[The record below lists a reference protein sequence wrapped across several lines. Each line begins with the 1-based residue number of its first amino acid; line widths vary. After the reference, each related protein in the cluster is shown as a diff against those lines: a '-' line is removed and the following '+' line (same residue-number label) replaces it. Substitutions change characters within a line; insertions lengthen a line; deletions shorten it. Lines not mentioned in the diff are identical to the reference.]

1 MQRHQ
6 PGPEGTAIEII
17 NHGMGLKTRYGHL
30 SRILVTQGEKVDR
43 WQPIGL
49 VGDTGLATGPHLHYE
64 VIKEG
69 KKQDPLRYILD
80 MD

>member
-1 MQRHQ
+1 
-6 PGPEGTAIEII
+6 
-17 NHGMGLKTRYGHL
+17 MGLRTRYGHL
-30 SRILVTQGEKVDR
+30 SKILATKGEKVDR
-43 WQPIGL
+43 WQPIAL

-80 MD
+80 IE